1 MGAGFRKAAPC
12 LHASSLAPTLC
23 LLHSQL
29 KTRFLFPRWGGKL
42 FPTQSSLKSSGTPEL
57 VGKLE
62 AGREEQGNLWKKA
75 QEGSQ
80 VSAGRE
86 AQQGRQWQE
95 AAQEAGART
104 PSGPLLSRCTP
115 ALSSWRTGRVWKGCQ
130 QSQSTQGTVEAGRA
144 EELKAASL
152 GTSGDSVV
160 LQRRTKVPPLQP
172 FIVPESSVNRERIK
186 KIYIRSR
193 GELQGWKEA
202 QADTCHKASSKF
214 HPLNVPSRPGSG
226 HLDLLPASGP

>member
-1 MGAGFRKAAPC
+1 MGGRHEGQGTEVTRALEGGVSGLEDRPSDRERACGGGARFRKAAPC

-23 LLHSQL
+23 LLHSQP
-29 KTRFLFPRWGGKL
+29 KTRFLFPRRGGKL

-62 AGREEQGNLWKKA
+62 AGREEQGNLWKEAK
-75 QEGSQ
+75 EGSQ

-115 ALSSWRTGRVWKGCQ
+115 ALSSWRTGRVW
-130 QSQSTQGTVEAGRA
+130 STQGTVEAGRA

-152 GTSGDSVV
+152 GTSGECGLAEKDKS
-160 LQRRTKVPPLQP
+160 P
-172 FIVPESSVNRERIK
+172 SSTTLHC
-186 KIYIRSR
+186 S
-193 GELQGWKEA
+193 
-202 QADTCHKASSKF
+202 
-214 HPLNVPSRPGSG
+214 
-226 HLDLLPASGP
+226 